1 MIPTF
6 PTARLTTPDRKL
18 IQLDWNELET
28 VYLEAEG
35 DRTKYMVR
43 IAGEDFEVTSLDWA
57 FACRVLE

>member
-1 MIPTF
+1 
-6 PTARLTTPDRKL
+6 L